1 MALYTSTS
9 CKLTSKASIHN
20 HIRFKINLSAYGYQL
35 FIKINRSYPIHTYRV
50 ATNTPAILLFQI
62 VSLDHQAV
70 MIVLTKLQ
78 RLFTAAA
85 RSQVKLQ
92 LGRWRREEVREEE
105 EEKMESLILLRYSS
119 TRPSTPLSTAWAP
132 SPTLHP
138 TYDCGLSAW
147 HMLVSALYQSF
158 IHAVYT
164 LSLT

>member
-1 MALYTSTS
+1 M
-9 CKLTSKASIHN
+9 H
-20 HIRFKINLSAYGYQL
+20 GYQL
-35 FIKINRSYPIHTYRV
+35 FIKSILSTHLIHMYRV
-50 ATNTPAILLFQI
+50 ATNTLAILLFQI
-62 VSLDHQAV
+62 MSLDHQAV

-92 LGRWRREEVREEE
+92 LERWRREEVKEEEE
-105 EEKMESLILLRYSS
+105 EEKMESLILLRCSS

-147 HMLVSALYQSF
+147 HMLVSACYV
-158 IHAVYT
+158 HTCT
-164 LSLT
+164 LCIYGACNMLNDL